1 MNNIDIASFRADASI
16 ADYAAQYLQR
26 ARSNAGGM
34 PTYVCPECGNGTG
47 SDGTGI
53 SFTGDGLH
61 LKCFKCGKSFDV
73 LDIAGH
79 ATGEDGFVP
88 RFLSVCEWAGIDPA
102 RYGYQA
108 GGAAGTGRRGKFGPD
123 DVISTGKRT
132 NSPKAADAASEATGK
147 AKERQA
153 EAERPVL
160 PTGQEAGGTPQG
172 TEEGRAE
179 EAAYIER
186 CRQAMT
192 DDCDGMRYMTGRGF
206 SADAVRAA
214 GVGWDA
220 GRRRVVIPWEPVG
233 GYYHIDRAVDG
244 DGRGKYRKPKADKV
258 GPQPLH
264 NAGILLRERPGTVF
278 VVEGMLD
285 AMAVEGAG
293 QPCIGLAGTA
303 WRDLVDEAKRARFSG
318 DLVFMLDFDE
328 TGRASNR
335 AAVQEARDAGLN
347 AWGTPPL
354 PGGCKDAAQ
363 ALAERPEE
371 FAAHMEHVAREFERI
386 RWERYEDALSSL
398 RVVSPAATLLDLYEM
413 SGAVDPVP
421 TGLKTVDDALGG
433 GLMPGLTVLAAISSL
448 GKTTLLV
455 QIADH
460 IAASGRSV
468 LFVSIE
474 QSARELVAKSVS
486 RLMRASG
493 AEKQNLA
500 TSQEMYNRKRRAAW
514 SGSKAQTFLNACNE
528 YHESIAP
535 RLRFIEGDGPV
546 SATDIRKA
554 ADAMAERDGMAPVV
568 FIDYL
573 QLLAP
578 MSERDTDKQTA
589 DKNVTALRQM
599 ARDLNTPVLVISS
612 INRQRYSGAITLDAF
627 KESGGI
633 EYGADVAL
641 GLQPAGIADKDKDSD
656 AAKAIEECKRASE
669 RRCELVVLKNRNG
682 ALPAKPVPLTM
693 RAASSVFEEGGWC
706 PPAKAVKML

>member
-16 ADYAAQYLQR
+16 GDYAAQHLQR
-26 ARSNAGGM
+26 ARANDGGK

-47 SDGTGI
+47 KDGTGI

-61 LKCFKCGKSFDV
+61 LKCFVCGKSFDV
-73 LDIAGH
+73 LDLAAHI
-79 ATGEDGFVP
+79 TGLGDGKETFVP
-88 RFLSVCEWAGIDPA
+88 RFLSVCEWANIDPA
-102 RYGYQA
+102 LYGYS
-108 GGAAGTGRRGKFGPD
+108 GGTEGRGKFGPD
-123 DVISTGKRT
+123 DVISTGPRK
-132 NSPKAADAASEATGK
+132 
-147 AKERQA
+147 
-153 EAERPVL
+153 AERKTGAGEGANPTTGQKAGAAPGA
-160 PTGQEAGGTPQG
+160 PTGTD
-172 TEEGRAE
+172 EGRAE

-186 CRQAMT
+186 CREVMT
-192 DDCDGMRYMTGRGF
+192 DECDGMRYMRARGF
-206 SADAVRAA
+206 DADAVRAA

-220 GRRRVVIPWEPVG
+220 GRRRVVIPWEQAG
-233 GYYHIDRAVDG
+233 GYYHIDRAIDG
-244 DGRGKYRKPKADKV
+244 DGKRKYIKPKADKV

-264 NAGILLRERPGTVF
+264 NAAHLLREPPGTVF
-278 VVEGMLD
+278 VVEGLLD
-285 AMAVEGAG
+285 ALAVESAG
-293 QPCIGLAGTA
+293 QPCMGLAGTA
-303 WRDLVDEAKRARFSG
+303 WRDAVTEAKRVGFKG

-328 TGRASNR
+328 AGRASNR
-335 AAVQEARDAGLN
+335 AAVQEAREAGLN

-354 PGGCKDAAQ
+354 PGDCKDAAQ

-371 FAAHMEHVAREFERI
+371 FAAHMQRVACEFERI
-386 RWERYEDALSSL
+386 RWERYEDALSSM

-413 SGAVDPVP
+413 GGAVDPVS
-421 TGLKTVDDALGG
+421 TGLKNVDDALGG
-433 GLMPGLTVLAAISSL
+433 GVMPGLTVLAAISSL

-493 AEKQNLA
+493 AQKHDLA
-500 TSQEMYNRKRRAAW
+500 TSQEMYDRKRRGTW
-514 SGSKAQTFLNACNE
+514 SESKAQTFLSACNK
-528 YHESIAP
+528 YHESIAQ

-546 SATDIRKA
+546 SAADIRKA
-554 ADAMAERDGMAPVV
+554 ADAMAERDGAAPVV

-641 GLQPAGIADKDKDSD
+641 GLQPAGIADKDKEGD
-656 AAKAIEECKRASE
+656 AAKLTEECKRASE

-693 RAASSVFEEGGWC
+693 RAASSVFEEGTWC
-706 PPAKAVKML
+706 APSVPTRML